1 MSTEKKGIQLARHGI
16 AIWRRRLGLRLEALF
31 ANLKPHLWLQ
41 ANGKIPLKRA
51 GAAMDDLQNMAKRTK
66 LWVEPC
72 FCFFL
77 RDIC

>member
-1 MSTEKKGIQLARHGI
+1 
-16 AIWRRRLGLRLEALF
+16 
-31 ANLKPHLWLQ
+31 
-41 ANGKIPLKRA
+41 LKRA